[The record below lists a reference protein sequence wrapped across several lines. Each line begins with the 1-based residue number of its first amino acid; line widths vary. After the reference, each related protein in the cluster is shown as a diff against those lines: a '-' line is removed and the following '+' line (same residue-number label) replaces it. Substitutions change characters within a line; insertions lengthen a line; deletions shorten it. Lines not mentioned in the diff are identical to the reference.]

1 MILVLN
7 HFCRNSNAQMALPMA
22 ISDLE
27 NLKAWLELATTST
40 LVMIFKRSKPCRIQ
54 LTIVP

>member
-7 HFCRNSNAQMALPMA
+7 HFCQNSNAKMALLMA

-27 NLKAWLELATTST
+27 NLKAWLELATTTT
-40 LVMIFKRSKPCRIQ
+40 LVMIFKRSK
-54 LTIVP
+54 LY